1 MIFNICNTADWVK
14 LNKKYYETLKP
25 FSLKISEN
33 DDATIELNTLQDII
47 DLKEKVD
54 EDIIITGLGIGT
66 SLNGGNPII
75 EIYDT
80 WRE

>member
-1 MIFNICNTADWVK
+1 MTFDIISTGCWGELD
-14 LNKKYYETLKP
+14 KKYYETLES
-25 FSLKISEN
+25 FSLKISESN
-33 DDATIELNTLQDII
+33 EATIELNTLQDII

-54 EDIIITGLGIGT
+54 KDIIITSLGIGT
-66 SLNGGNPII
+66 SLNGGNPTI